1 MSLVLSVARLAAI
14 GACAIA
20 VLVAIAGWLVRT
32 RRVSPFSSTGRL
44 LRSLSE
50 PVLRRVESPVVRAG
64 GSPAHAG
71 WWLVIGTAVVA
82 VLCLSALEWVIQI
95 AAQVIGA
102 AAGGPRGL
110 LLLAV
115 SVAYDVLVVALF
127 VRVLGSWFGLFR
139 YARGLRAV
147 YRLTDWVVE
156 PLRRVLPPA
165 AGFDWSPLA
174 AWVVLWLLRQLLFAV
189 I

>member
-1 MSLVLSVARLAAI
+1 
-14 GACAIA
+14 
-20 VLVAIAGWLVRT
+20 
-32 RRVSPFSSTGRL
+32 
-44 LRSLSE
+44 
-50 PVLRRVESPVVRAG
+50 
-64 GSPAHAG
+64 
-71 WWLVIGTAVVA
+71 
-82 VLCLSALEWVIQI
+82 
-95 AAQVIGA
+95 
-102 AAGGPRGL
+102 
-110 LLLAV
+110 
-115 SVAYDVLVVALF
+115 VLVVALF